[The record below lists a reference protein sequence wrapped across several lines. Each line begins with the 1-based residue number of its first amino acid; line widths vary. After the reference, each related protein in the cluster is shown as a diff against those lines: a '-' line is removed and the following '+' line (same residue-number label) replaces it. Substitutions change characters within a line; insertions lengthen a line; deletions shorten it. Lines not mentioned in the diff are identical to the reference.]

1 MLTEAQL
8 RQMLP
13 LLPLPKLQQCL
24 PHLNDAM
31 RAFEI
36 NTLLR
41 TAAFIAQTS
50 HESAQFT
57 HMLESLNYT
66 KAGGLM
72 ATWPKRFPNE
82 ASALPFVRNEE
93 KLANF
98 VYADRMGNGNSASG
112 DGFRY
117 RGRGVIQLTGRD
129 GYRRAGE
136 ALGLNLVGQPE
147 LAQAPEVAFQV
158 AGLYWKSNGLNEL
171 ADVPNLKAITQR
183 INGGQVGQ
191 PERAKNFELARRV
204 LEAGFV
210 AEVALTRGARRGS
223 VVWVLPA
230 GFAPLSRGWQDS
242 PEPDT
247 RAKGASTAKSPSTAK
262 APAKK
267 VTTQKAAAKKASARK
282 VAAKKSAPKKLAP
295 KKLAPRKAVPEK
307 AATKQTVA
315 KRAAKAPARKA

>member
-1 MLTEAQL
+1 
-8 RQMLP
+8 MLP
-13 LLPLPKLQQCL
+13 LLPLPKLQQYL

-41 TAAFIAQTS
+41 TAAFIAQIS

-57 HMLESLNYT
+57 RMLESLNYT
-66 KAGGLM
+66 KAAGLM
-72 ATWPKRFPNE
+72 ATWPKRFPTE

-98 VYADRMGNGNSASG
+98 VYANRMGNGDSASG

-136 ALGLNLVGQPE
+136 ALGLDLVGRPE

-158 AGLYWKSNGLNEL
+158 AGLYWKSNGLNAL
-171 ADVPNLKAITQR
+171 ADVPDLGAITQR

-191 PERAKNFELARRV
+191 AERMKNFDLARRV
-204 LEAGFV
+204 LAVGFV
-210 AEVALTRGARRGS
+210 ADAAPTRGARRAPG
-223 VVWVLPA
+223 VRVLPPD
-230 GFAPLSRGWQDS
+230 FAPLSRGWQDS
-242 PEPDT
+242 PELDASAAGAPAARKSST
-247 RAKGASTAKSPSTAK
+247 TKPPARKTAAKKTVIAPK
-262 APAKK
+262 APAKRVSAK
-267 VTTQKAAAKKASARK
+267 KAPEKKTAAKKAPTKKASVTQPK
-282 VAAKKSAPKKLAP
+282 V
-295 KKLAPRKAVPEK
+295 
-307 AATKQTVA
+307 
-315 KRAAKAPARKA
+315 KRGVKAPARNA